1 MICKYCGK
9 EIEDNAVFC
18 PYCGKNVEEAEVI
31 KEEPVFDGKEKP
43 VEYGT
48 STTSMDTNKTEEK
61 PVEKKG
67 VDPLVPII
75 GLVLSISLYVG
86 SFLMIKLDDIFKG
99 YGDWIVFLL
108 LIPLGVIGMI
118 LSSLGR
124 HLANKLSHKIMSWVS
139 FGVLLL
145 DYILLFVCLL
155 RFVG

>member
-9 EIEDNAVFC
+9 EIEDNAIFC

-31 KEEPVFDGKEKP
+31 QEEPVLDGK
-43 VEYGT
+43 
-48 STTSMDTNKTEEK
+48 EK